1 MACVTTPT
9 IIILVKLIANWLVI
23 LTSSH
28 WIVFMKMQ
36 WLGKLHTMEKE
47 TMKIIKKKRMYEGQR
62 EMIHNQT
69 FNLDQFSFATE
80 DIKDAQNTMTVMK
93 SANKELKRSLKTM
106 KIEDDED

>member
-9 IIILVKLIANWLVI
+9 IIILVRLIVNWLVI
-23 LTSSH
+23 LTISH

-36 WLGKLHTMEKE
+36 WLGKLHTVDKE
-47 TMKIIKKKRMYEGQR
+47 AMKIIKQKRM
-62 EMIHNQT
+62 

-93 SANKELKRSLKTM
+93 SANNKLW
-106 KIEDDED
+106 KIAR